1 MSLGNWTSREISQG
15 KLPVLGGGQRRIYRC
30 GVRMSMGVPVHC
42 LVTHATPALYPV
54 SVRRFRRPVMG
65 FLQIRPRGRHPCLD
79 GRFRSLRPVEDF
91 HLLNWQHAWRTKK
104 GKPRGFPFPD
114 LRPNDRIYQFPA
126 GLAPASGCSDLIL
139 PNPTMVP
146 VMTIFASAALRSTW
160 GTPPEY
166 EQVPPQPNSNLPD
179 AIFLSARY
187 AANSGCRWA
196 PNNR

>member
-104 GKPRGFPFPD
+104 NAADIRCQRRSIIPLGGANTRRKSPKIRRFRMRAAQNPAH
-114 LRPNDRIYQFPA
+114 LTRQRPN
-126 GLAPASGCSDLIL
+126 L
-139 PNPTMVP
+139 
-146 VMTIFASAALRSTW
+146 
-160 GTPPEY
+160 
-166 EQVPPQPNSNLPD
+166 PQPSP
-179 AIFLSARY
+179 RT
-187 AANSGCRWA
+187 W
-196 PNNR
+196 PNW

>member
-1 MSLGNWTSREISQG
+1 MSLGNWTSREFSQG

-104 GKPRGFPFPD
+104 MSQARKCLAHRSLIKRARRGSNPQPPDRQSGRPVPRGCQSNSYIAV
-114 LRPNDRIYQFPA
+114 LSQKR
-126 GLAPASGCSDLIL
+126 GL
-139 PNPTMVP
+139 
-146 VMTIFASAALRSTW
+146 
-160 GTPPEY
+160 
-166 EQVPPQPNSNLPD
+166 QVDNQS
-179 AIFLSARY
+179 LS
-187 AANSGCRWA
+187 S
-196 PNNR
+196 

>member
-30 GVRMSMGVPVHC
+30 GVRMSMGVPVRC

-91 HLLNWQHAWRTKK
+91 HLLNWQHAWRTRRRPIK
-104 GKPRGFPFPD
+104 GRLFHAQDRGQTIVDSPEKSSDSAKGAAKSAAIDPELAD
-114 LRPNDRIYQFPA
+114 LVKDWPS
-126 GLAPASGCSDLIL
+126 L
-139 PNPTMVP
+139 PTMIKSAILAVARP
-146 VMTIFASAALRSTW
+146 HMTK
-160 GTPPEY
+160 
-166 EQVPPQPNSNLPD
+166 V
-179 AIFLSARY
+179 
-187 AANSGCRWA
+187 
-196 PNNR
+196 